1 MFILG
6 KSAERIDED
15 HDGEMWRLDV
25 DDGGVDA
32 RETETWER
40 SDDGNVVTMRE
51 RSDDG
56 NVVTMG
62 TKYRSGT

>member
-40 SDDGNVVTMRE
+40 SDDGNVVTM
-51 RSDDG
+51 
-56 NVVTMG
+56 G

>member
-32 RETETWER
+32 REKKREKAGSEHGNC
-40 SDDGNVVTMRE
+40 SDDTGTVVTIRE
-51 RSDDG
+51 L
-56 NVVTMG
+56 
-62 TKYRSGT
+62 